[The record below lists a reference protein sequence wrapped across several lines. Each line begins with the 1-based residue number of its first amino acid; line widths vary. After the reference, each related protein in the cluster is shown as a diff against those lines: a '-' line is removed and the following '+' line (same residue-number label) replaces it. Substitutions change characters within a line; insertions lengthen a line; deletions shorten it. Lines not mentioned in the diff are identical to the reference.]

1 MRSLVVY
8 ESMYGTTHGV
18 AERIA
23 EGLRTAGVE
32 ADVVPVAEA
41 QAERVA
47 ATDLLVVGGPTH
59 MHGMTRPFSRRMAR
73 KAAEKED
80 SDVSLDPAAAGPGVR
95 EWLAALGRADGRA
108 AAAFDTR
115 VEGNA
120 LLTGRASRGIAGQLD
135 DHGYHALAAAESFL
149 VDKQGTLLAA
159 EADRAVRWGAELG
172 AALTIAAAATLMSC
186 PPTMPSTPTR

>member
-8 ESMYGTTHGV
+8 ESMYGATHIV

-23 EGLRTAGVE
+23 DGLRTAGIE

-47 ATDLLVVGGPTH
+47 TADLLVVGGPTH
-59 MHGMTRPFSRRMAR
+59 MHAMTRPFTRRMAR

-80 SDVSLDPAAAGPGVR
+80 GHLSLDPAASGPGVR
-95 EWLAALGRADGRA
+95 EWLAELGHGDGRA

-135 DHGYHALAAAESFL
+135 DHGYHAVAAAESFL
-149 VDKQGTLLAA
+149 VDKQGALLAS
-159 EADRAVRWGAELG
+159 EADRAGRWGAELG
-172 AALTIAAAATLMSC
+172 AAVAAAPAA
-186 PPTMPSTPTR
+186 RRG